1 VRPVYQAD
9 AAQYDWERGRLYLR
23 RWRVYEF
30 IYVIDNKNDQ
40 DIDHF
45 YLEVRTLTFHFW
57 IVRHSNYIFLT
68 TAARALHT
76 TASEEVVGA
85 DRDGGAR

>member
-23 RWRVYEF
+23 KWRVYEF
-30 IYVIDNKNDQ
+30 VYVIDNKNDQ

-45 YLEVRTLTFHFW
+45 YLEVISHTLPTTFGLSA
-57 IVRHSNYIFLT
+57 VL
-68 TAARALHT
+68 
-76 TASEEVVGA
+76 VGFF
-85 DRDGGAR
+85 